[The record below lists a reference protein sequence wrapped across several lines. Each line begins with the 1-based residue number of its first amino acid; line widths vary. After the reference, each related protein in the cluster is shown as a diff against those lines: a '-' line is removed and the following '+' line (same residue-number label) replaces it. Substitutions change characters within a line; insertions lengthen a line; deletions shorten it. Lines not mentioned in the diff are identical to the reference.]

1 MLPALRYRIWEED
14 ELSNQDKFVI
24 ENYLHKAKRELHPFK
39 SILPNDDF
47 EMDFCENFF
56 DVKNGAFANNLNEE
70 EKNFAIAMYKI
81 INHKEFEKFKQGQ
94 VNFSDCVPFLK
105 EKTEDL
111 ENNLKI
117 KNEIEKRFKELGI
130 ERIKPDLEKEFII
143 KLLQAQ
149 KAFTEELENKFLSIQ
164 EKINSTF
171 NLELT
176 RLVDELGVSLKLEET
191 QKELINTSNSSLDE
205 RSPKVKK
212 YLEEFVFGM
221 PLPKNCQEV
230 INNDFVIFSEPL
242 SEYFANQAKDE
253 LQNLNY
259 QVSLFKDEK
268 QSVLENSPQ
277 YLFAYA
283 KDETSL
289 QKALEYLKHSHNA
302 NQELSNQKTQRLNH

>member
-1 MLPALRYRIWEED
+1 
-14 ELSNQDKFVI
+14 
-24 ENYLHKAKRELHPFK
+24 
-39 SILPNDDF
+39 
-47 EMDFCENFF
+47 
-56 DVKNGAFANNLNEE
+56 
-70 EKNFAIAMYKI
+70 
-81 INHKEFEKFKQGQ
+81 
-94 VNFSDCVPFLK
+94 
-105 EKTEDL
+105 
-111 ENNLKI
+111 
-117 KNEIEKRFKELGI
+117 
-130 ERIKPDLEKEFII
+130 
-143 KLLQAQ
+143 
-149 KAFTEELENKFLSIQ
+149 
-164 EKINSTF
+164 
-171 NLELT
+171 
-176 RLVDELGVSLKLEET
+176 
-191 QKELINTSNSSLDE
+191 
-205 RSPKVKK
+205 
-212 YLEEFVFGM
+212 M